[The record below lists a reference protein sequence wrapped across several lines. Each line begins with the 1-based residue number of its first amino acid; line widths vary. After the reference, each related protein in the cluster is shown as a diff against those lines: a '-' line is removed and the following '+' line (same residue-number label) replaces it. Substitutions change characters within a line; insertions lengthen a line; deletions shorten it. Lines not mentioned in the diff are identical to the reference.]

1 MLDHVKE
8 SAHCTGIPSSQK
20 RSPSAL
26 AVGRLW
32 YKMGLLLLILSVAAM
47 LPGLGKDADAVGK
60 LGGLLCFAQLP
71 VMLYTIFP
79 TERALKKTFDK
90 DGNRK

>member
-1 MLDHVKE
+1 MGFWVFML
-8 SAHCTGIPSSQK
+8 AMNLIIP
-20 RSPSAL
+20 
-26 AVGRLW
+26 
-32 YKMGLLLLILSVAAM
+32 LSMIFLGKYFSKHA
-47 LPGLGKDADAVGK
+47 PGLGKDADAVGK
-60 LGGLLCFAQLP
+60 IGGLLCLAQLP